1 MQQNILKI
9 SLCLALSFCV
19 LLISACSN
27 DDKLIDT
34 SVERKAE
41 PTVAMTAPGWG
52 ELNFAKP
59 VPGSYELPPIKP
71 AGDGAVV
78 LGDASKTTLHELFD
92 PKKMTILS
100 FVYTSCDDLNG
111 CPLATFVMQAIK
123 QRLQKRPDLASQVK
137 LLTISFDPGNDTPE
151 VMQSYGEDF
160 QSEQLEWYF
169 GAFDKQR
176 PPFSMDATLNDYL
189 QSVLREETET
199 GSRVVA
205 HLLKAY
211 LIDKEGMIR
220 NIYGIDLL
228 HPDVLI
234 ADVETLLLE
243 RKVAQ
248 AH

>member
-9 SLCLALSFCV
+9 SLRLVLSFCM

-27 DDKLIDT
+27 DDKLIDA

-41 PTVAMTAPGWG
+41 PTVAMMAPGWG
-52 ELNFAKP
+52 ELNFVMP
-59 VPGSYELPPIKP
+59 VPGSYELPPIKI

-78 LGDASKTTLHELFD
+78 LGDTSKTTFHELFD

-137 LLTISFDPGNDTPE
+137 LLTISFDPDNDTPE

-169 GAFDKQR
+169 GSFDQQR
-176 PPFSMDATLNDYL
+176 PPFSMDATLSDYL

-234 ADVETLLLE
+234 ADVETLSLE

-248 AH
+248 TH